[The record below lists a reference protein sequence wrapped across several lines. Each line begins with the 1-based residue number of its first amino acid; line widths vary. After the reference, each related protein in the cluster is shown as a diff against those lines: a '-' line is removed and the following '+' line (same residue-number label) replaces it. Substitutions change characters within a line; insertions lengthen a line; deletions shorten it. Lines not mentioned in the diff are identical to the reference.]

1 MKGRTFKES
10 SEDRVFLDNLY
21 DAIVKEISGNYA
33 QNYSY
38 DIEYDGLEEDIY
50 DSVNI
55 KVEYNADFTDRDGRH
70 PWIEI
75 SVHVDFEE
83 MTIKGE
89 GGITSKDD
97 YRIDDNAE
105 SATEFSDF
113 EVNVI
118 ASQIESIISEIGYEL
133 EM

>member
-1 MKGRTFKES
+1 MKGRTFNQTR
-10 SEDRVFLDNLY
+10 EDNIFLDNLY
-21 DAIVKEISGNYA
+21 DAVAEKIGDNYA
-33 QNYSY
+33 QNFEFN
-38 DIEYDGLEEDIY
+38 IEYDGEDENSI
-50 DSVNI
+50 DSMGV

-89 GGITSKDD
+89 GEITSKDD

-118 ASQIESIISEIGYEL
+118 ASQIESIISEIGDEL